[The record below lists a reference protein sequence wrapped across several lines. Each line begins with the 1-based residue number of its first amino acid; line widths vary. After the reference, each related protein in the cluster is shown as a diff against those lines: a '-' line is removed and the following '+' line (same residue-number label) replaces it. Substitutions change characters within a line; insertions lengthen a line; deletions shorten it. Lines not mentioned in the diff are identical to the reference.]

1 MPRLILFNKPYGV
14 LCQFSD
20 DGSGKP
26 TLANFVKVPGVYPAG
41 RLDTGSE
48 GLQSNRPL
56 ARVTVGPLSTPNA
69 AQSVRGC
76 SSSADFVRWLSAAFW
91 LLSR

>member
-1 MPRLILFNKPYGV
+1 MASGRNKLVHAPALIPSTKPRGV

-56 ARVTVGPLSTPNA
+56 ARRHRGSAFHPKRGPIGSWQLVFS
-69 AQSVRGC
+69 
-76 SSSADFVRWLSAAFW
+76 
-91 LLSR
+91 

>member
-26 TLANFVKVPGVYPAG
+26 THARHVKVPGVYPAG

-48 GLQSNRPL
+48 GLESSCSL
-56 ARVTVGPLSTPNA
+56 ARRHHGLLSIRKAPHSGRGSTP
-69 AQSVRGC
+69 
-76 SSSADFVRWLSAAFW
+76 SADFVRCLSAAFW